1 MTEWSLGKNILLQ
14 GVKMMS
20 NKLMCVVVKGMLIG
34 AVVGGSAA
42 YITGMDLTCKCRS
55 MQKKACNM
63 YKNMRKLM
71 MR

>member
-1 MTEWSLGKNILLQ
+1 
-14 GVKMMS
+14 MMS